1 MEQVRPCYR
10 EVIPDQTLPE
20 KWKDFTLN
28 TGGTQSTLQDIKVP
42 QRAGGYSYKD
52 PSKPYARNRYIYWRL
67 YDDILELVEH
77 SLDVN
82 LVGNQVRYKFQDSPV
97 LEGLTI
103 HETHQGI
110 VVLVCTVSSI
120 HRLRF
125 SYNDRGNR
133 QGFVWNQQPDTSVQ
147 SVFANAPDARD
158 PATFYVISN
167 NATNTLMPYC
177 SASWLCSN
185 NDALFALAYT
195 NGTILLA
202 RHNDINGTVATQE
215 LKQESLTSRLFFLSG
230 ALRGRPNEENVVASM
245 TLHSFGL
252 DTYLFCLGR
261 SGQLRIWS
269 CSRGQCIS
277 VSDVLDDA
285 AEQGRNMTQ
294 GAQNHVLKKAVVS
307 GGNDNDL
314 LLGAFLCFST
324 ECQFV
329 VLQVTYLSGSFRP
342 TRLFSIRAPSGQDL
356 VDFALCQTQLWAV
369 WRNTQGDTAVSTVN
383 IRPSPAGGDSYWR
396 PAVLEPGPDRE
407 FILNDTM
414 TDPRQAY
421 VSYIFHPGRF
431 SLPVIMK
438 ALSIFRRSPEMF
450 VNELTL
456 SALTLKERVCQAVET
471 EIQNEFSD
479 EEYLELQNDV
489 SDEEYLEVANRCW
502 GKFYSCCIQYHL
514 SGSRPIGLVLL
525 SPSGSSQNSSQSTT
539 SGVALV
545 NKAYVSLL
553 RPMDP
558 LEMLFT
564 AGLGQEAN
572 SEFMGLNA
580 DVSNLVQVIN
590 LLELRLS
597 EDIKSSVE
605 RDLYRLLSPEVVIGK
620 LAQELLQSDS
630 MTEEYGFDL
639 MDLERYL
646 RNIMNIPAAIGDLLQ
661 RLFLS
666 PLDMDQNPYE
676 LPSFDMARQLL
687 SVGQLF
693 GSHIG
698 ISTVAETT
706 RQVAVMRFSLC
717 RNLLLLQHIILQ
729 LSEEHSS
736 VIINHELQNRL
747 MPQTVTLIQAYLV
760 MVWICETPASPI
772 VKPNVLENSIQRMS
786 ILQLTDVS
794 DTAAAAAAVLGSVR
808 GMQKSYSLLELF
820 LQATGVHQVH
830 RYLAASEDADHSMLS
845 FVALL
850 SKLIWPITNHFIFPE
865 FLLSSCQHLL
875 VQEYVRLLSK
885 WCESN
890 LCSRK
895 FLLGSALLDMGESH
909 KAVDLLV
916 DASVGLRTEQ
926 RGRREPFLEAIVG
939 TSEECSENRLLVTY
953 LLKVIQMFEQ
963 QNCPDCVIQLAE
975 IAIREAERDDPDL
988 PTLHSIAF
996 VNHLRL
1002 EHHQEAYQSLNSNPD
1017 SARRVDCLRQLVV
1030 NLFELHRLD
1039 LLLEF
1044 PYENLVQDL
1053 ERIVESRARSLD
1065 ISNPS
1070 FYNFLYAFHI
1080 KKLNFR
1086 KAATVMY
1093 EQGMRLGCEGTHSA
1107 ELTERQAKC
1116 YLACLNALQLVDPNY
1131 AWIVKPVVSNDTDE
1145 DITGM
1150 SPKRGNDGEELSKP
1164 DWRRE
1169 VDVMEIDHIRTEYE
1183 VVQCRL
1189 RLLRHSPDKYKRT
1202 GCRLAPS
1209 ELVAVLSQVGMYQA
1223 AIKLCKAHKLKFQ
1236 PVLEC
1241 LASACVRLT
1250 NMESA
1255 NRDPTAAWEWLSE
1268 NDLRGLGI
1276 DEGNPVKLAWR
1287 LLEVILMSCEED
1299 MQTALHKAVSSRLLA
1314 LGVFLPNWLVTT
1326 YKERNLPELLRLL
1339 LGSGRLI
1346 EAGSLALECL
1356 RAGKDKLSLRG
1367 LVASPA
1373 CLPIRTIELLCLELK
1388 NVTDND
1394 EEYKKLYDEVW
1405 TSYNE
1410 YLDNAAKASAEAKQL
1425 RAR

>member
-1 MEQVRPCYR
+1 MELSRTCYR

-52 PSKPYARNRYIYWRL
+52 PSKQYARNRFIYWRL
-67 YDDILELVEH
+67 YDDILELIEH

-82 LVGNQVRYKFQDSPV
+82 LIGNQVRYRFQDSPV

-103 HETHQGI
+103 HETLQGV
-110 VVLVCTVSSI
+110 VVLVSTVSSI
-120 HRLRF
+120 HRLKF
-125 SYNDRGNR
+125 PYYDRGNR
-133 QGFVWNQQPDTSVQ
+133 QDYIWNQHPESSVQ

-158 PATFYVISN
+158 PASFYVISN
-167 NATNTLMPYC
+167 NATNTLMPYS

-202 RHNDINGTVATQE
+202 RHNDINGTVATME
-215 LKQESLTSRLFFLSG
+215 LKQESLTSRIFFLTG

-245 TLHSFGL
+245 TLHSFGS

-269 CSRGQCIS
+269 CSRGQCVS

-285 AEQGRNMTQ
+285 AEQGRNLTQ
-294 GAQNHVLKKAVVS
+294 GAQSHVLKKAMGGS
-307 GGNDNDL
+307 GNENDL
-314 LLGAFLCFST
+314 LLGVFLCFST
-324 ECQFV
+324 ECQFI
-329 VLQVTYLSGSFRP
+329 VLQISYFSGSFRP
-342 TRLFSIRAPSGQDL
+342 SRLFSIRAPTGQDL
-356 VDFALCQTQLWAV
+356 VDFSLCQSQLWAV

-383 IRPSPAGGDSYWR
+383 IHPSNPRGDAFWR

-407 FILNDTM
+407 FVVHDSM

-438 ALSIFRRSPEMF
+438 ALSIFRRSSEMSLM
-450 VNELTL
+450 NEMT
-456 SALTLKERVCQAVET
+456 SSVAILKERVCQAVET

-479 EEYLELQNDV
+479 EEYLEMQNEV

-502 GKFYSCCIQYHL
+502 GKFYSCCVQYHL
-514 SGSRPIGLVLL
+514 SGSRPVGLVLL
-525 SPSGSSQNSSQSTT
+525 NPSQNNTQAATA
-539 SGVALV
+539 GVALV

-558 LEMLFT
+558 LEVLFT
-564 AGLGQEAN
+564 TGLAQETHSQGTGLG
-572 SEFMGLNA
+572 S
-580 DVSNLVQVIN
+580 DTSNLVQVIN
-590 LLELRLS
+590 MLELRLS
-597 EDIKSSVE
+597 DDIKSNIE
-605 RDLYRLLSPEVVIGK
+605 RDLYRLLNPENVVK
-620 LAQELLQSDS
+620 TLAQDLLQSDS
-630 MTEEYGFDL
+630 MSEEYGFDL
-639 MDLERYL
+639 VDLEQHL
-646 RNIMNIPAAIGDLLQ
+646 RNISNIPAAIGDLLG
-661 RLFLS
+661 RLVLS
-666 PLDMDQNPYE
+666 PLAEVDPNQI
-676 LPSFDMARQLL
+676 PSSDMARQLL
-687 SVGQLF
+687 LVSNLF
-693 GSHIG
+693 SSHFG
-698 ISTVAETT
+698 MCTVAETM
-706 RQVAVMRFSLC
+706 RQIAVMRFSLC
-717 RNLLLLQHIILQ
+717 RNLLLLQYLLLQ
-729 LSEEHSS
+729 QRDELCS
-736 VIINHELQNRL
+736 VQEAYELKNKL
-747 MPQTVTLIQAYLV
+747 VPQTIGLIQAYLV
-760 MVWICETPASPI
+760 VVWICDTPASPV

-786 ILQLTDVS
+786 ILKLS
-794 DTAAAAAAVLGSVR
+794 DATGTATAAATALGSTR
-808 GMQKSYSLLELF
+808 ALQKSYSLLELF
-820 LQATGVHQVH
+820 LQATGVRQVH
-830 RYLAASEDADHSMLS
+830 RHLACLGPDGDFSMLS

-850 SKLIWPITNHFIFPE
+850 SQLIWPISDHIIFLE

-875 VQEYVRLLSK
+875 VQEYVRLLSR

-890 LCSRK
+890 ICSRK

-909 KAVDLLV
+909 KALDLFI
-916 DASVGLRTEQ
+916 DASAGLKTEH
-926 RGRREPFLEAIVG
+926 RDRREIFLETKILG
-939 TSEECSENRLLVTY
+939 SSESSSESRAVVTY
-953 LLKVIQMFEQ
+953 LLKVIQLFEQ
-963 QNCPDCVIQLAE
+963 QNCPDCVIQLAKN
-975 IAIREAERDDPDL
+975 AIQAAERDDPDL

-1002 EHHQEAYQSLNSNPD
+1002 EHHEEAYQSLNSNPD

-1065 ISNPS
+1065 ISNPA

-1093 EQGMRLGCEGTHSA
+1093 EQGMRLGCEGTHLA

-1116 YLACLNALQLVDPNY
+1116 FLACLNALQLVEPKY
-1131 AWIVKPVVSNDTDE
+1131 AWILKPVVSNEPDD
-1145 DITGM
+1145 DIGT
-1150 SPKRGNDGEELSKP
+1150 SPKRGSDGEELNKP
-1164 DWRRE
+1164 HWKRE
-1169 VDVMEIDHIRTEYE
+1169 VDVMEIADIRTEYE

-1202 GCRLAPS
+1202 GCRLVPS

-1223 AIKLCKAHKLKFQ
+1223 AIKLCRAHKLPFQ
-1236 PVLEC
+1236 PVLES

-1250 NMESA
+1250 NMEST
-1255 NRDPTAAWEWLSE
+1255 NRDPTLAWEWLAE

-1276 DEGNPVKLAWR
+1276 DESNPVKLAWR
-1287 LLEVILMSCEED
+1287 LLEVVLMSCEED
-1299 MQTALHKAVSSRLLA
+1299 MQTVLHKAVSSRLLA
-1314 LGVFLPNWLVTT
+1314 CGVFLPNWLASS
-1326 YKERNLPELLRLL
+1326 YKERNLSELLRLL
-1339 LGSGRLI
+1339 LGTGRLI
-1346 EAGSLALECL
+1346 EAGALALECL
-1356 RAGKDKLSLRG
+1356 QAGRDNLSLTG
-1367 LVASPA
+1367 LGNPT
-1373 CLPIRTIELLCLELK
+1373 CLPIRTIELLCLELQR
-1388 NVTDND
+1388 VTDGD
-1394 EEYKKLYDEVW
+1394 EEYTKV
-1405 TSYNE
+1405 
-1410 YLDNAAKASAEAKQL
+1410 
-1425 RAR
+1425 